1 MFEPEECIGVETT
14 DYLIEQ
20 GFTAFAESVYEGPDD
35 IITDGEINF
44 DDTHPRHD
52 ELMEQFVEHSVT
64 VIVFTREEASIS
76 FGWSTGEIRSIS
88 ENFPKN
94 ILKHLKKLLR
104 AFNLQVESVDE
115 SS

>member
-1 MFEPEECIGVETT
+1 MFEPEECIGIEAT

-44 DDTHPRHD
+44 DDTHPQFS

-64 VIVFTREEASIS
+64 VIVFTRDEASIS
-76 FGWSTGEIRSIS
+76 IGWSSGEIRSIS
-88 ENFPKN
+88 DNFPN
-94 ILKHLKKLLR
+94 DILEHLKKLLH
-104 AFNLQVESVDE
+104 AFNLQFESVDE
-115 SS
+115 SE

>member
-1 MFEPEECIGVETT
+1 MFEPEECIGIEAT

-35 IITDGEINF
+35 IITDGAISF
-44 DDTHPRHD
+44 DDTHPQFS

-64 VIVFTREEASIS
+64 VIVFTHDEASIN
-76 FGWSTGEIRSIS
+76 FEWSSGEIRSIS

-94 ILKHLKKLLR
+94 ILEHLKKLLD
-104 AFNLQVESVDE
+104 AFNLQFESVDE
-115 SS
+115 SE

>member
-1 MFEPEECIGVETT
+1 MFEPEECIGIEAT

-20 GFTAFAESVYEGPDD
+20 GFTALAESVYEGPDD

-44 DDTHPRHD
+44 DDTHPQHD

-64 VIVFTREEASIS
+64 VIIFTRDETSIT
-76 FGWSTGEIRSIS
+76 FRWSSGEIRSIS
-88 ENFPKN
+88 ENFPKD

-104 AFNLQVESVDE
+104 TFNLQFESVDE
-115 SS
+115 SK

>member
-1 MFEPEECIGVETT
+1 MFEPEECIGIEAT

-44 DDTHPRHD
+44 DDTHPHHD

-64 VIVFTREEASIS
+64 VVVFTRDEISIT
-76 FGWSTGEIRSIS
+76 FGWSSGEIRSIS
-88 ENFPKN
+88 ENFPKD
-94 ILKHLKKLLR
+94 ILEQLMKLLH
-104 AFNLQVESVDE
+104 AFNLQFGSVDE
-115 SS
+115 SE

>member
-1 MFEPEECIGVETT
+1 MFEPEECIGIEAT

-44 DDTHPRHD
+44 DDTHPQHD

-64 VIVFTREEASIS
+64 VIVFTRNEASIRARMVIWRDP
-76 FGWSTGEIRSIS
+76 FR
-88 ENFPKN
+88 FR
-94 ILKHLKKLLR
+94 KLSQRHPR
-104 AFNLQVESVDE
+104 AFEGT
-115 SS
+115 SSCFQSPI

>member
-1 MFEPEECIGVETT
+1 MFEPEECIGIEAT

-20 GFTAFAESVYEGPDD
+20 GFTAFVESVYEGPDD

-44 DDTHPRHD
+44 DDTHPRQD

-64 VIVFTREEASIS
+64 VIVFTRDEASIR
-76 FGWSTGEIRSIS
+76 FGWSSGEILSIS
-88 ENFPKN
+88 ENFPKD
-94 ILKHLKKLLR
+94 ILKHLKKLLHV
-104 AFNLQVESVDE
+104 FNLQFESVDE

>member
-1 MFEPEECIGVETT
+1 MFEPEECIGIEAT

-20 GFTAFAESVYEGPDD
+20 GFTAFVESVYEGPDD

-64 VIVFTREEASIS
+64 VIVFTRDEASVS
-76 FGWSTGEIRSIS
+76 FGWSSGEIRFIS
-88 ENFPKN
+88 ENFPN
-94 ILKHLKKLLR
+94 YILEHLKELLH
-104 AFNLQVESVDE
+104 AFNPQFKSVDE
-115 SS
+115 SE

>member
-1 MFEPEECIGVETT
+1 MFEPEDCIGIEAT

-20 GFTAFAESVYEGPDD
+20 GFTAFAESEYEGPDD

-44 DDTHPRHD
+44 DDTHPQHD

-64 VIVFTREEASIS
+64 VIVFTNDEASIS
-76 FGWSTGEIRSIS
+76 FGWSSGEIRSIS

-94 ILKHLKKLLR
+94 ILEHLKKLLH
-104 AFNLQVESVDE
+104 AFNLQFESVDE
-115 SS
+115 SE